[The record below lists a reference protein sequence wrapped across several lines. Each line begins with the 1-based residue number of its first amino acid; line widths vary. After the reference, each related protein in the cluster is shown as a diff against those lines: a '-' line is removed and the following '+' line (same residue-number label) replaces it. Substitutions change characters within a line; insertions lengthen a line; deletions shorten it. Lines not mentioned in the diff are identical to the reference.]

1 MWHYPTIQDIL
12 KARSIISCY
21 LPRTPLYPS
30 PVLSRLIGADIYVK
44 YENHQPV
51 GSFKVRGGI
60 NRISQMSD
68 DERSRGMLTVSTG
81 NHGQS
86 IAYASRLFGVRARIV
101 VPERSNPDKVTAM
114 RDLGAE
120 IIFHGKDFDEARI
133 YGEGLSSEKG
143 YTFIDSGNELP
154 LIAGVGTVGIEIIEN
169 LPDVEVIIVPVGG
182 GSSAAGNSIVARAIN
197 PAIEVIAVQSEGAN
211 CVYLSWKTGE
221 IVRTQEAATFAEGLA
236 TRVPF
241 ALPLSIMRD
250 NIREFI
256 LVSDEEIKRA
266 ILILFRAIHNI
277 AEGAGASP
285 LAAALKIKDRL
296 KGRKV
301 VLILSGGNLTLETL
315 HSIMNNP
322 QLTEGILGEF

>member
-1 MWHYPTIQDIL
+1 MWHYPTIHDIVR
-12 KARSIISCY
+12 ARSIISRY

-51 GSFKVRGGI
+51 GAFKVRGGI

-68 DERSRGMLTVSTG
+68 DERYRGVLTVSTG

-86 IAYASRLFGVRARIV
+86 IAYASHLFGVHARIV
-101 VPERSNPDKVTAM
+101 VPERSNPDKVMAM

-120 IIFHGKDFDEARI
+120 IIFHGKDFDEARM
-133 YGEGLSSEKG
+133 YGEELSREKG
-143 YTFIDSGNELP
+143 YTFIDSGNEPL
-154 LIAGVGTVGIEIIEN
+154 LIAGVGTIGIEIIED
-169 LPDVEVIIVPVGG
+169 LPDVEVVIVPVGG
-182 GSSAAGNSIVARAIN
+182 GSSAAGNSIVASAIN

-211 CVYLSWKTGE
+211 CVHLSWKTGE
-221 IVRTQEAATFAEGLA
+221 FVRTQEAATFAEGLA

-241 ALPLSIMRD
+241 ELPLSLMRD

-256 LVSDEEIKRA
+256 LVSDTEIKRA
-266 ILILFRAIHNI
+266 ILLLFRATHNI

-285 LAAALKIKDRL
+285 LAAALKIKEHV

-301 VLILSGGNLTLETL
+301 ALILSGGNLTLETL
-315 HSIMNNP
+315 HSIMSDP
-322 QLTEGILGEF
+322 QLTEGIMETL